1 VIISDDPTS
10 TLRAWFGAAPS
21 EFGLVGSEEG
31 ATEQPVG
38 EDRYDAAL
46 LRAVVATGARLLV
59 TPGAHE
65 YLPDGIGAL
74 LRYETARAD

>member
-1 VIISDDPTS
+1 VISDDPSS
-10 TLRAWFGAAPS
+10 TLRAWVGRTPT
-21 EFGLVGSEEG
+21 EFGLVGSEST
-31 ATEQPVG
+31 ATEAGLQ

-46 LRAVVATGARLLV
+46 VRAVLATGARLLV